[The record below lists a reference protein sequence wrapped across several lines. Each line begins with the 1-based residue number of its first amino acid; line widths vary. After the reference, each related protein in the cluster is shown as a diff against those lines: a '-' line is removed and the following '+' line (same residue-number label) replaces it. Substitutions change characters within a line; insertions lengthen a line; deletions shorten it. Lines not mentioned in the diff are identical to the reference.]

1 MIKIENLSKVYGE
14 GENKVI
20 ALDNISFEQ
29 KEQEKFIAI
38 IGKSGSGKSTLLN
51 IIGALEKATSGNVQL
66 DSVNILALN
75 EKERAVFR
83 SKKIGYIFQAFY
95 LEPEFSVLENVE
107 LPLLIAGVNKKDREI
122 KAKEYI
128 TKLGLES
135 KIYEKVKN
143 LSGGQKQRVAIARAL
158 VKEPSVLLADEPTGN
173 LDSANGQ
180 EVMQILKKIAESGRT
195 VLLVTHNIQ
204 DAQIADKIIEL
215 QDGKISN

>member
-128 TKLGLES
+128 IKLGLES

-204 DAQIADKIIEL
+204 DVQIADKIIEL

>member
-1 MIKIENLSKVYGE
+1 MIKFENLSKVYGE
-14 GENKVI
+14 GESKVI

-51 IIGALEKATSGNVQL
+51 IIGALEKATSGDVQI

-95 LEPEFSVLENVE
+95 LESEFSVLENVE

-173 LDSANGQ
+173 LDSTNGQ

>member
-14 GENKVI
+14 GESKVI

-51 IIGALEKATSGNVQL
+51 IIGALEKATSGDVQI

-95 LEPEFSVLENVE
+95 LESEFSVLENVE

-173 LDSANGQ
+173 LDSTNGQ

-195 VLLVTHNIQ
+195 VLLVTHNIK

-215 QDGKISN
+215 QDGKIYN

>member
-128 TKLGLES
+128 IKLGLES

>member
-14 GENKVI
+14 GESKVI

-51 IIGALEKATSGNVQL
+51 IIGALEKATSGDVQI

-95 LEPEFSVLENVE
+95 LESEFSVLENVE

-173 LDSANGQ
+173 LDSTNGQ

>member
-1 MIKIENLSKVYGE
+1 MIKITDLSKVYGE
-14 GENKVI
+14 GDNKVI

-29 KEQEKFIAI
+29 REQEKFIAI

-51 IIGALEKATSGNVQL
+51 IIGALENPTSGEVQI
-66 DSVNILALN
+66 DGVNISELSG
-75 EKERAVFR
+75 KEQAAFR
-83 SKKIGYIFQAFY
+83 SKKIGYVFQEFY
-95 LEPEFSVLENVE
+95 LEPEFSVLENVA
-107 LPLLIAGVNKKDREI
+107 LPLLIAGVNKKDREQ
-122 KAKEYI
+122 KAKEFI
-128 TKLGLES
+128 IKLGLES
-135 KIYEKVKN
+135 KINEKAKN

-180 EVMQILKKIAESGRT
+180 EVMEILKEIAKSGRT

-204 DAQIADKIIEL
+204 DAQIADRIIEL

>member
-51 IIGALEKATSGNVQL
+51 IIGALEKATFGDVQI

-95 LEPEFSVLENVE
+95 LESEFSVLENVE

-173 LDSANGQ
+173 LDSTNGQ

>member
-14 GENKVI
+14 GESKVI

-51 IIGALEKATSGNVQL
+51 IIGALEKATSGDVQI

-95 LEPEFSVLENVE
+95 LESEFSVLENVE